1 MRDVEVG
8 SVGGSTRPAM
18 RLSRS
23 KLSKISHQGVL
34 EEGRL
39 GAQGQGYSF
48 SKTEHEAA
56 RLLSS
61 PKSHHEE
68 GHILEGSR
76 TALQGQHT
84 QRTPTWPQ
92 PWGKW
97 GPKDSAR
104 HSS

>member
-1 MRDVEVG
+1 MDTGTGAQRQDQKTQCSLPRPLSIWDMLSARALLHPMKDVEVG

-48 SKTEHEAA
+48 SKTA
-56 RLLSS
+56 
-61 PKSHHEE
+61 
-68 GHILEGSR
+68 
-76 TALQGQHT
+76 
-84 QRTPTWPQ
+84 
-92 PWGKW
+92 
-97 GPKDSAR
+97 
-104 HSS
+104 